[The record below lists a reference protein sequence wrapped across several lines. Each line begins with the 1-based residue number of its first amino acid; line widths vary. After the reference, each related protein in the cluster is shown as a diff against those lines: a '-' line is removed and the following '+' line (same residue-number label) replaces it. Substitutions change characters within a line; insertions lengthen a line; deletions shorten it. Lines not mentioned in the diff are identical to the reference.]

1 MKFIKVNTK
10 EPQVS
15 HNYGEMLDE
24 LGQECEIKICEVGES
39 MVFVTREYTITT
51 SKVIS
56 VEQVKGLLVVET
68 KNSFYIFEE

>member
-15 HNYGEMLDE
+15 HHYGGILDK

-56 VEQVKGLLVVET
+56 VERVKGVLLVET
-68 KNSFYIFEE
+68 ENSFYMFGE

>member
-10 EPQVS
+10 EPQAS
-15 HNYGEMLDE
+15 YYYGEMLDE
-24 LGQECEIKICEVGES
+24 LGQECEIKICEFGES

-56 VEQVKGLLVVET
+56 IEQVKGLLVVET
-68 KNSFYIFEE
+68 KNSFYMFGE

>member
-10 EPQVS
+10 ELQVS
-15 HNYGEMLDE
+15 HYYGEILDR
-24 LGQECEIKICEVGES
+24 LGQDCEIKVCEVGES

-56 VEQVKGLLVVET
+56 IEQVKGLLVVET
-68 KNSFYIFEE
+68 ENSFYMFE

>member
-10 EPQVS
+10 ELQVS
-15 HNYGEMLDE
+15 HYYGEMLDE
-24 LGQECEIKICEVGES
+24 LGQECEIKVCEVGES

-56 VEQVKGLLVVET
+56 IERVKDMLIVET
-68 KNSFYIFEE
+68 ENSFYMFGE

>member
-10 EPQVS
+10 ELQVS
-15 HNYGEMLDE
+15 HYYGEILDE

-56 VEQVKGLLVVET
+56 IEQVKGLLVVET
-68 KNSFYIFEE
+68 ENSFYMFGE

>member
-15 HNYGEMLDE
+15 HYYGEMLDE
-24 LGQECEIKICEVGES
+24 LGQECEIKVCEVGES

-56 VEQVKGLLVVET
+56 VERVKDMLIVET
-68 KNSFYIFEE
+68 ENSFYMFGE

>member
-10 EPQVS
+10 DPQVS
-15 HNYGEMLDE
+15 HHYGEILDE

-56 VEQVKGLLVVET
+56 VERVKDMLIVET
-68 KNSFYIFEE
+68 KNSFYMFGE

>member
-15 HNYGEMLDE
+15 HHYGGILDE

-39 MVFVTREYTITT
+39 MVFTTKIHTITT
-51 SKVIS
+51 SEVIS

>member
-10 EPQVS
+10 DPQVS
-15 HNYGEMLDE
+15 RNYGEILDE

-56 VEQVKGLLVVET
+56 VERVKDMLIVET
-68 KNSFYIFEE
+68 KNSFYMFGE

>member
-15 HNYGEMLDE
+15 HNYGEILDE

-56 VEQVKGLLVVET
+56 VERVKDMLIVET
-68 KNSFYIFEE
+68 ENSFYMFGE